1 MIKEEVGFDDAKN
14 SGGELTIKSEDI
26 IIIKK
31 GVDVVPWGEWTDFA
45 NGYHIEQAIAY
56 CLQQSAK

>member
-1 MIKEEVGFDDAKN
+1 MIKVEVVFDGAN
-14 SGGELTIKSEDI
+14 IIVGEFTIKSEDI

-31 GVDVVPWGEWTDFA
+31 GANIVPWGDWTDFA

-56 CLQQSAK
+56 CMEQSK